1 MLYIQQEPTGTPTPD
16 APAPIPPEYS
26 PLSATEPMMQRTVR
40 KEMTFE
46 RHDHAFA
53 WIYLILGF
61 LFLRYLIIKQDG
73 LITTIVCL
81 MMLIL
86 AAVYVRLSKKE
97 IRASHKITWGILAA
111 ATLPFSLSHDPL
123 LHTLCAVLLVI
134 GTAWWVRSITIGCG
148 FVSRF
153 FLPDLADASLSFPLN
168 NLAALPKSISHGF
181 KSSSGGKKFGMIALG
196 IGLAIFPTLVIGG
209 LLASADAGMER
220 MLAEIA
226 YVIFSEDLTV
236 IVWQLMLAIPTAFFL
251 YAGIYS
257 NQNTKLS
264 PVISDEAYE
273 RLFDKNRNIPNL
285 ILYTSLIPIFIL
297 YITYVV
303 SQLSYFA
310 SAFADSLPMRSYS
323 VYARRGFFEL
333 CWIAVINLIILLI
346 LNGCAKQSGKNAPR
360 TLKIFGAMLCGFT
373 LFIILTAIAKMGLY
387 MANYG
392 LTRKRVLTF
401 WFMLL
406 LTVCFLVLLV
416 RQFKQIPTAKI
427 LTTGFLILFAALCII
442 RPDALIAKYNISRY
456 ADGTLDELDLS
467 TLCGDLSDDAYVVM
481 LSNTDIIEQSGD
493 ISYFKSR
500 LRYRHSKY
508 EDSVLNILNLSS
520 FLVYTTSY
528 EFTT

>member
-26 PLSATEPMMQRTVR
+26 PL
-40 KEMTFE
+40 MTPNPTPAPIIIKKWAFE
-46 RHDHAFA
+46 RHDEVFA
-53 WIYLILGF
+53 WIYLVLGF
-61 LFLRYLIIKQDG
+61 LFFHYLILKQDG
-73 LITTIVCL
+73 LITTITFL
-81 MMLIL
+81 LL
-86 AAVYVRLSKKE
+86 LTASAVSVKLSKKE
-97 IRASHKITWGILAA
+97 IRKSHMLSLGVLTVF
-111 ATLPFSLSHDPL
+111 TLPFSLSEDAM
-123 LHTLCAVLLVI
+123 LHTLCAIFLLAGI
-134 GTAWWVRSITIGCG
+134 AWWIRSVTVGYG

-153 FLPDLADASLSFPLN
+153 FLHDLADSALAFPLN
-168 NLAALPKSISHGF
+168 SFDALPQSILHGFRKSNRGKQILFIVLGLVLAVIPTIVIAALLANADKS
-181 KSSSGGKKFGMIALG
+181 
-196 IGLAIFPTLVIGG
+196 
-209 LLASADAGMER
+209 MER
-220 MLAEIA
+220 LFNTLIDRLTTQDLIKNFWKIMLSI
-226 YVIFSEDLTV
+226 
-236 IVWQLMLAIPTAFFL
+236 LAAFFL
-251 YAGIYS
+251 YAVLYA
-257 NQNTKLS
+257 NKDTARN
-264 PVISDEAYE
+264 PRVAEDAYE
-273 RLFDKNRNIPNL
+273 RISDKKRSIPNL

-323 VYARRGFFEL
+323 AYARRGFFEL

-456 ADGTLDELDLS
+456 ADGTLDELDIY
-467 TLCGDLSDDAYVVM
+467 TLCDDLSDDAYVVM

-500 LRYRHSKY
+500 LRYRQSKY